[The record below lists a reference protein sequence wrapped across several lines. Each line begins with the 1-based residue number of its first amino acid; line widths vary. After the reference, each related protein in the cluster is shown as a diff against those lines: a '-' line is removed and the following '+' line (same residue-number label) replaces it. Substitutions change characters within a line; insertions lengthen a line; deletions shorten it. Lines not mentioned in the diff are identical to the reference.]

1 MTQHTPRI
9 VSLIPS
15 ATEIVCALGFR
26 DHLAGRSHECDYPG
40 GLSALPVLTH
50 PKVNPNAPSA
60 QIDRDV
66 RNLVENALSVYEV
79 NAPGLKQV
87 SPDVIVTQTQCEVCA
102 VSQKDVEGA
111 LADWTDAAA
120 RIVSLEAT
128 DLDGLWSD
136 IRRVAAALDAGD
148 KAEQIISALTGRCT
162 AIAATASTLRPK
174 PRVAMIEWIDPLM
187 AAGNWIPTL
196 VDMAGGDN
204 LFGESGAHSPWLDW
218 DVLRDADPDIM
229 VVIPCG
235 YDIARARQDL
245 DLLVAK
251 PDWKNLAAVK
261 TGQVF
266 IADGNQYFNR
276 PGPRLVESL
285 EILAEIL
292 HPDTFLFGHEGT
304 GWVKALR

>member
-26 DHLAGRSHECDYPG
+26 NHLAGRSHECDYPG
-40 GLSALPVLTH
+40 GLSALPVLTR
-50 PKVNPNAPSA
+50 PKMNPDAPSA

-66 RNLVENALSVYEV
+66 RDLVENALSVYEV
-79 NAPGLKQV
+79 DAPGLKQI

-102 VSQKDVEGA
+102 VSRKDVEGA

-148 KAEQIISALTGRCT
+148 KAEEIITALTGRCS

-174 PRVAMIEWIDPLM
+174 PRVAMVEWIDPLM

-196 VDMAGGDN
+196 VGMAGGDN
-204 LFGESGAHSPWLDW
+204 LFGASGAHSPWLDW
-218 DVLRDADPDIM
+218 EVLRDADPDVMI
-229 VVIPCG
+229 VIPCG

-245 DLLVAK
+245 DLLAAK

-261 TGQVF
+261 SGQVF
-266 IADGNQYFNR
+266 VADGNQYFNR

-285 EILAEIL
+285 EILSEIL
-292 HPDTFLFGHEGT
+292 HPKTFSFGHEGT
-304 GWVKALR
+304 GWVKA

>member
-40 GLSALPVLTH
+40 GLSALPVLTR
-50 PKVNPNAPSA
+50 PKMNPDAPSA

-79 NAPGLKQV
+79 DAPGLKQV
-87 SPDVIVTQTQCEVCA
+87 LPEVIVTQTQCEVCA
-102 VSQKDVEGA
+102 VSRKDVEGA
-111 LADWTDAAA
+111 LADWSDAAT

-128 DLDGLWSD
+128 DLEGLWSD
-136 IRRVAAALDAGD
+136 IRRVAAALEAGD
-148 KAEQIISALTGRCT
+148 KAEEIITALTGRCT
-162 AIAATASTLRPK
+162 AIAAAATNLLPK
-174 PRVAMIEWIDPLM
+174 PRVAMIEWVDPLM

-196 VDMAGGDN
+196 VGMAGGDD
-204 LFGESGAHSPWLDW
+204 LFGASGAHSPWLDW
-218 DVLRDADPDIM
+218 EVLRDADPDVI

-245 DLLVAK
+245 DMLVAK
-251 PDWKNLAAVK
+251 PEWKNLAAVK
-261 TGQVF
+261 SGQVF

-292 HPDTFLFGHEGT
+292 HPEIFSFGHEST
-304 GWVKALR
+304 GWVNIK

>member
-40 GLSALPVLTH
+40 GLSALPVLTR
-50 PKVNPNAPSA
+50 PKMNPDAPSA

-79 NAPGLKQV
+79 DAPGLKQV
-87 SPDVIVTQTQCEVCA
+87 LPEVIVTQTQCEVCA
-102 VSQKDVEGA
+102 VSRKDVEGA
-111 LADWTDAAA
+111 LADWSDVAT

-128 DLDGLWSD
+128 DLEGLWSD

-148 KAEQIISALTGRCT
+148 KAEEIITALTGRCT
-162 AIAATASTLRPK
+162 AIAAVATNLLPK
-174 PRVAMIEWIDPLM
+174 PRVAMIEWVDPLM

-196 VDMAGGDN
+196 VGMAGGDN
-204 LFGESGAHSPWLDW
+204 LFGSSGAHSPWLDW
-218 DVLRDADPDIM
+218 EVLRDADPDVI

-245 DLLVAK
+245 DMLVAK
-251 PDWKNLAAVK
+251 PEWKNLAAVK
-261 TGQVF
+261 SGQVF

-292 HPDTFLFGHEGT
+292 HPEIFSFGHEST
-304 GWVKALR
+304 GWVNIK